1 MPNSFI
7 KQMSEKILQSLQEN
21 DELKAQLEKDI
32 QDYKN
37 NKNDKGDATDEI

>member
-1 MPNSFI
+1 MKMPNNFI

-32 QDYKN
+32 QD
-37 NKNDKGDATDEI
+37 